1 MGLSSGGKPVIFQ
14 ARPQTSDKKV
24 STGFA
29 MQEDVEKIYGMELGK
44 CSHLFAKSL
53 KKKTWC
59 RSFCRAQQIPYYRI
73 IYLIYSAAD
82 LKRIMP
88 EVLDI
93 IQTDFV
99 KVSWGDTSL
108 NVPRNHLYDAL
119 IEGCKNNMV
128 SEPHCCVDIGEIIDA
143 QIEGLSSMLQEGLIL
158 TEAYPQNLPHMKD
171 GAVLPTTYATD
182 KNGNK
187 KGKKISSA

>member
-1 MGLSSGGKPVIFQ
+1 
-14 ARPQTSDKKV
+14 
-24 STGFA
+24 
-29 MQEDVEKIYGMELGK
+29 
-44 CSHLFAKSL
+44 
-53 KKKTWC
+53 
-59 RSFCRAQQIPYYRI
+59 
-73 IYLIYSAAD
+73 
-82 LKRIMP
+82 MP

-187 KGKKISSA
+187 KGKTILGIIVPDIYNLVKTGVKVTISPGGLLKH